1 MSALSLHDMLRSTL
15 STTHPLTVRAITSCC
30 PGHSEPEVIEALR
43 DLELAGQAEET
54 RRGWKY
60 SAISKKVKSTTKI
73 SEITTE
79 R

>member
-43 DLELAGQAEET
+43 DLELAGQAQET
-54 RRGWKY
+54 PHGWKL
-60 SAISKKVKSTTKI
+60 SKGVL
-73 SEITTE
+73 
-79 R
+79 